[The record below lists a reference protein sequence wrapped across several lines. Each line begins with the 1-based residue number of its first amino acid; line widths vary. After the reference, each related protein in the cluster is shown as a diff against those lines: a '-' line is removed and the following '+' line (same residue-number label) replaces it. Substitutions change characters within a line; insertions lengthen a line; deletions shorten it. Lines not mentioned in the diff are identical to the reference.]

1 MSDESDFQDDPLTDM
16 RGNGYPSS
24 VHDWMRAI
32 RRPTPY
38 RVGNARLHIKPRTV
52 AYATLFTAAVLTLFI
67 CLYPS
72 RKVRSCPNTIQYI
85 SSVKDVQNDYDSKY
99 PLTNP
104 LKLEYG
110 LIQYKIAL
118 VTDLDTDSKSKT
130 DKNTWISYLLHGNLT
145 VSDDN
150 GFIDVKFSKQPR
162 LLKSKLSQGG
172 RGMELSELVVFS
184 GKLYTVDDRTGVIY
198 QIKDGEVFP
207 WVILADGNGNT
218 AKGFKCEWATV
229 KGGRLYVGGLGK
241 EWTTVDGEVQNY
253 NPQWI
258 KSIGP
263 HGDVKH
269 LNWHNFYD
277 EMRVKTGNV
286 FPGYIIHESGVWSDV
301 HQRWFFLPRRASKQK
316 YEETADEKRATNLM
330 IIADENFTNLEVRYV
345 GQISPTRGFSSF
357 KFIPQTNDQVI
368 VALKSEEDAGTI
380 ASYILAFDIKG
391 KIIMQEH
398 KIGNYKYEG
407 IEFI

>member
-1 MSDESDFQDDPLTDM
+1 MSDEFDFQDDPLTDM

-32 RRPTPY
+32 RRPTQY

-85 SSVKDVQNDYDSKY
+85 SSVKDFERDYEPKY
-99 PLTNP
+99 PITNP
-104 LKLEYG
+104 LKLEHG

-150 GFIDVKFSKQPR
+150 GFVDVKLSREPK

-172 RGMELSELVVFS
+172 RGMELSELVVFN

-218 AKGFKCEWATV
+218 AKGSQNDICRHYV
-229 KGGRLYVGGLGK
+229 KLL
-241 EWTTVDGEVQNY
+241 
-253 NPQWI
+253 
-258 KSIGP
+258 S
-263 HGDVKH
+263 
-269 LNWHNFYD
+269 
-277 EMRVKTGNV
+277 
-286 FPGYIIHESGVWSDV
+286 
-301 HQRWFFLPRRASKQK
+301 
-316 YEETADEKRATNLM
+316 
-330 IIADENFTNLEVRYV
+330 
-345 GQISPTRGFSSF
+345 
-357 KFIPQTNDQVI
+357 
-368 VALKSEEDAGTI
+368 
-380 ASYILAFDIKG
+380 
-391 KIIMQEH
+391 
-398 KIGNYKYEG
+398 
-407 IEFI
+407 